1 MARQRKPRRKMTR
14 EQRRKAIYVL
24 PNLFTTASLFAGFY
38 CAVSAIDGNYLH
50 ASIAVF
56 VSLVFDGLD
65 GRVARATKTTS
76 RFGVEYD
83 SLADLVAFGVAPAIM
98 LYVWALEPLG
108 RLGFIGAF
116 LFAACGALRLARFN
130 VAADDAKPH
139 KHFTGLPIP
148 AAACMLASTVMMW
161 TQLSLPMPFNP
172 YVALGLMFV
181 LSFLMVSNIQYLSF
195 KSMGVAKLRSF
206 NGVVASL
213 LVFVLVAL
221 QPYLMGFLLM
231 ALYVAGGP
239 IGARLLERREAAKE
253 PAPEIEPEPG
263 TSSE

>member
-50 ASIAVF
+50 ASIGRVCLVGLRRSRRPRGPGHQHHQPLWRGIRLPGRPGGLWRGPGDHALCLGPGAPGPPGIYRR
-56 VSLVFDGLD
+56 VSLRGL
-65 GRVARATKTTS
+65 RRS
-76 RFGVEYD
+76 
-83 SLADLVAFGVAPAIM
+83 APG
-98 LYVWALEPLG
+98 PFQRG
-108 RLGFIGAF
+108 P
-116 LFAACGALRLARFN
+116 
-130 VAADDAKPH
+130 ADDAKPH

-161 TQLSLPMPFNP
+161 TQLSLPMPFNA

-181 LSFLMVSNIQYLSF
+181 LGFLMVSNIQYLSF

-213 LVFVLVAL
+213 LVFVLVAPAAFPDGL
-221 QPYLMGFLLM
+221 SPN
-231 ALYVAGGP
+231 GP
-239 IGARLLERREAAKE
+239 IRCRRSARRS
-253 PAPEIEPEPG
+253 
-263 TSSE
+263 TT